1 MENTVTPQWYVVQT
15 FSGHENA
22 VKQSLTNM
30 VENNIDLQDLIFDI
44 AVPTEEDIVEKNGKK
59 KVILRKKFPSYVFI
73 KMIYTKRVWYMV
85 TQTRDRKSVV

>member
-59 KVILRKKFPSYVFI
+59 NSRRSQCAKIKVYDKF
-73 KMIYTKRVWYMV
+73 
-85 TQTRDRKSVV
+85 